1 MGYIDYECSHY
12 LKYLKWRR
20 HAGHPNSCPTQA
32 LMSDATDMLKRVSR
46 HASHLLQTM
55 TADNDK
61 FVIFQVVIPWIGFKE
76 QARSLGQG
84 ECVIPPAIPGVTLGL
99 PTFPCSGVV
108 LVA

>member
-1 MGYIDYECSHY
+1 MGYIDYECSNY

-61 FVIFQVVIPWIGFKE
+61 FVILQKLPFRGLASKSKRAAWDRWSVS
-76 QARSLGQG
+76 SLRQ
-84 ECVIPPAIPGVTLGL
+84 
-99 PTFPCSGVV
+99 F
-108 LVA
+108 LV